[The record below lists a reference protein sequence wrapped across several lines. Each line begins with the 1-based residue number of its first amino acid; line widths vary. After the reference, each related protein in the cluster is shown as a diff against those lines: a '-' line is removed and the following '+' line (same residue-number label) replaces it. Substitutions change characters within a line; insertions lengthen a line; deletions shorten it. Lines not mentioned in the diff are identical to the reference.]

1 MSLKAYGKPVIAA
14 LFDGSDMAFSGVFY
28 ATWVVEGA
36 TVEVRLVGSKARVAD
51 DEDKNTFRQ
60 ELNGAVL
67 CTRLQVWTVRP
78 MDMDI
83 KSERFYIMVDS

>member
-1 MSLKAYGKPVIAA
+1 MGSPSLLLSLTAA
-14 LFDGSDMAFSGVFY
+14 TWPSLGVFY

-36 TVEVRLVGSKARVAD
+36 TVEVRLVGSKTRVAD

-83 KSERFYIMVDS
+83 KSERFYIMGDS